1 MKDLEFLIKP
11 LKRTFDF
18 KGRANRKE
26 FWLYFVGLL
35 IAFYAACFVIMM
47 GITIPACALF
57 NSNPGAQQGCGWI
70 GVIISIL
77 LFGWGMP
84 LLLMSAGARR
94 LHDSD
99 KSGWWQL
106 LVFIP
111 SLGML
116 ALFILMLLP
125 GTKGD
130 NRFGPPPQA

>member
-1 MKDLEFLIKP
+1 MKDLAFFIKP
-11 LKRTFDF
+11 LKRAFDF

-26 FWLYFVGLL
+26 FWLYFAALL
-35 IAFYAACFVIMM
+35 VAFYAACFAIMM
-47 GITIPACALF
+47 LTMTSCTVLY
-57 NSNPGAQQGCGWI
+57 SDMGAQQGCGWI
-70 GVIISIL
+70 GTIICIL

-84 LLLMSAGARR
+84 ILTMSAGARR

-106 LVFIP
+106 LIFIP
-111 SLGML
+111 SLGIL

>member
-1 MKDLEFLIKP
+1 MKDLEFLINP
-11 LKRTFDF
+11 LKRSFDF

-35 IAFYAACFVIMM
+35 IAFYAACFVIM
-47 GITIPACALF
+47 GLTASACALF
-57 NSNPGAQQGCGWI
+57 HSDMGAQQVCGWI
-70 GVIISIL
+70 GTIICIL
-77 LFGWGMP
+77 LFGGGMP
-84 LLLMSAGARR
+84 LMLMSAGARR

-106 LVFIP
+106 LIFIP
-111 SLGML
+111 SLGIL